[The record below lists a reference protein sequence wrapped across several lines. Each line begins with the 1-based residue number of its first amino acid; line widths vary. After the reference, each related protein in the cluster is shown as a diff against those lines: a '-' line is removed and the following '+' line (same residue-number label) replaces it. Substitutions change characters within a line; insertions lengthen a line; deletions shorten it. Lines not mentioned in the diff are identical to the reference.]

1 MFFFDVNKKYWVG
14 LRLNAKIITF
24 PLMAFKKACLL
35 LLNESIKGKI
45 SAKYQE
51 GKKSFKGLKNPLT
64 DFYLR

>member
-35 LLNESIKGKI
+35 LLNENIKEKI
-45 SAKYQE
+45 SAKYVPVTFTPRL
-51 GKKSFKGLKNPLT
+51 GGTTNC
-64 DFYLR
+64 R